1 MRHGTASRATARV
14 RDTAISIKRAVASLQ
29 FFCHDKFATTHVT
42 PMKIHLDSDQYDL
55 MRLDTVHVQG

>member
-1 MRHGTASRATARV
+1 MRRGTAAARY
-14 RDTAISIKRAVASLQ
+14 RDTNFSLNRAVTSLQ